1 MNHLLLLVFINLFV
15 LGESQVNELQ
25 LFEMKK
31 TTNESCVIV
40 FYSFKTCD
48 ATTFIYEIG
57 EQFVI
62 SFQRKICE
70 FNNVFSLHFDSKDL
84 GKYFKSKIT
93 INQRLDSEMNI
104 LLRFKLD
111 PILSA
116 LYNCYYMVNNQIYLQ
131 IYIINAT
138 MNRDVENQ
146 NENNTFDRYSKWLYA
161 DHKTVLKKDIEYKE
175 IDSDDID
182 DFFADCFYE
191 PKNYFYGI
199 LACFGIG
206 ILYLIVL
213 YFSRRFIYEN
223 N

>member
-1 MNHLLLLVFINLFV
+1 MNTLLLLIFINPFV
-15 LGESQVNELQ
+15 FGDTQINELQ
-25 LFEMKK
+25 LSEMKK
-31 TTNESCVIV
+31 TTNESCVII

-57 EQFVI
+57 EKFSI

-70 FNNVFSLHFDSKDL
+70 NSNVFSLHFDSKDQ
-84 GKYFKSKIT
+84 GKYLKSKIL
-93 INQRLDSEMNI
+93 IKQKLDSEMNI

-111 PILSA
+111 EILST

-131 IYIINAT
+131 IHFINAT
-138 MNRDVENQ
+138 LNRDVENQ
-146 NENNTFDRYSKWLYA
+146 NENNSSDRYSERLYA
-161 DHKTVLKKDIEYKE
+161 DHKTVLKKDNEYKD

-182 DFFADCFYE
+182 EFFADCFYE
-191 PKNYFYGI
+191 SKNYFYGI

-213 YFSRRFIYEN
+213 YLSRRFICEN